1 MILKSDSWPR
11 IFRWVFLILL
21 YYVACLVVLN
31 TYMDRHGF
39 RGYEDRYGFAK
50 MTDYTAEKPFCYS
63 VLTPLVVNGIMEL
76 IPDRSFVKL
85 EKDLLHDSE
94 FLRYADTT
102 GEWGVKI
109 SARQHLSGIFGQIQV
124 VG

>member
-50 MTDYTAEKPFCYS
+50 MTDYTAEKPFSYR